1 MTETKENVGAQLTKI
16 RVGVIGLGFG
26 GESALKS
33 FRQVPDVEIVA
44 LAGLE
49 EDRLAYLGKTYE
61 VPHLYREYQDLLA
74 RDDLDAV
81 SIGVPNHLHAPI
93 AIAALQRGLH
103 VLCEK
108 PLARSAEEAETIVQ
122 AAVEAKRV
130 LQVVFNHRERGD
142 VQTLKCYINEGKL
155 GRIYYARAY
164 WMRRN
169 GIPGA
174 GSWFVSKAKSGGGP
188 LIDLGVHVLDMVLY
202 LLGEPEVVTVSA
214 STYDELMRS
223 GRGVDKEA
231 TKSGANHSQDVE
243 DLATAFIRLANGTT
257 LLLETSWATNSSY
270 GDDYGVILYGSE
282 GGAEIKV
289 KYYSTRDTLRIYT
302 DVAGAPSE
310 IAVQNPK
317 SEFHLA
323 VIRQFVEHI
332 RSGNWSL
339 YTGSEGLRRARI
351 IDACYASAQ
360 QGREVL
366 FAPSSERE

>member
-1 MTETKENVGAQLTKI
+1 MTEVKETANV

-33 FRQVPDVEIVA
+33 YRQLPGVEIVA
-44 LAGLE
+44 LAGME
-49 EDRLAYLGKTYE
+49 EEKLASLGETYE
-61 VPHLYREYQDLLA
+61 VPHLYREYQELLA

-81 SIGVPNHLHAPI
+81 SIAVPNYLHAEI
-93 AIAALQRGLH
+93 ACAAFRKGLH

-108 PLARSAEEAETIVQ
+108 PLARTAEEAETIVQ
-122 AAVEAKRV
+122 AAIEAKRV

-142 VQTLKCYINEGKL
+142 VQTLKRYIDEGQL
-155 GRIYYARAY
+155 GRIYYAKAY

-174 GSWFVSKAKSGGGP
+174 GSWFVSKERSGGGP
-188 LIDLGVHVLDMVLY
+188 LIDLGVHVLDMALY
-202 LLGEPEVVTVSA
+202 LLGEPEALTVSA
-214 STYDELMRS
+214 STYNELIQS
-223 GRGVDKEA
+223 GRGIDK
-231 TKSGANHSQDVE
+231 GASKTGNNHSQDVE
-243 DLATAFIRLANGTT
+243 DLATAFIRLSNGGT
-257 LLLETSWATNSSY
+257 LHLETSWATNSSY

-289 KYYSTRDTLRIYT
+289 KHYSTLDTLHIYT
-302 DVAGAPSE
+302 NVAGAPSE

-360 QGREVL
+360 QGREVVL
-366 FAPSSERE
+366 TPSSERE

>member
-1 MTETKENVGAQLTKI
+1 MTETKENVGDQLTKI

-33 FRQVPDVEIVA
+33 FRQLPDVEIVA

-122 AAVEAKRV
+122 AAVEANRV

-142 VQTLKCYINEGKL
+142 VQTLKHYIDEGKL
-155 GRIYYARAY
+155 GRIYYAKAY

-188 LIDLGVHVLDMVLY
+188 LIDLGVHVLDMALY

-214 STYDELMRS
+214 STY
-223 GRGVDKEA
+223 
-231 TKSGANHSQDVE
+231 
-243 DLATAFIRLANGTT
+243 
-257 LLLETSWATNSSY
+257 
-270 GDDYGVILYGSE
+270 
-282 GGAEIKV
+282 
-289 KYYSTRDTLRIYT
+289 
-302 DVAGAPSE
+302 
-310 IAVQNPK
+310 
-317 SEFHLA
+317 
-323 VIRQFVEHI
+323 
-332 RSGNWSL
+332 
-339 YTGSEGLRRARI
+339 
-351 IDACYASAQ
+351 
-360 QGREVL
+360 
-366 FAPSSERE
+366 

>member
-1 MTETKENVGAQLTKI
+1 
-16 RVGVIGLGFG
+16 
-26 GESALKS
+26 
-33 FRQVPDVEIVA
+33 
-44 LAGLE
+44 
-49 EDRLAYLGKTYE
+49 

-81 SIGVPNHLHAPI
+81 SIGVPNHLHAAI

-108 PLARSAEEAETIVQ
+108 PLARTAEEAETIVQ

-142 VQTLKCYINEGKL
+142 VQTLKRYIDEGKL
-155 GRIYYARAY
+155 GRIYYAKAY

-214 STYDELMRS
+214 STYDELIQG
-223 GRGVDKEA
+223 GRGFDKEA

-243 DLATAFIRLANGTT
+243 DLATAFIRLANGIT
-257 LLLETSWATNSSY
+257 LSLETSWATNSSY

-289 KYYSTRDTLRIYT
+289 KNYSTRDTLRIYT

-317 SEFHLA
+317 SGFHLA

-339 YTGSEGLRRARI
+339 YTGNEGLRRARI

-360 QGREVL
+360 QGREVV
-366 FAPSSERE
+366 FGPSSERE

>member
-1 MTETKENVGAQLTKI
+1 MATTEMKETANV

-33 FRQVPDVEIVA
+33 YRQIPGVEIVA
-44 LAGLE
+44 LAGME
-49 EDRLAYLGKTYE
+49 EEKLAYLGKTYE
-61 VPHLYREYQDLLA
+61 VPHLYREYQELLA
-74 RDDLDAV
+74 REDLDAV
-81 SIGVPNHLHAPI
+81 SIAVPNYLHAEI
-93 AIAALQRGLH
+93 AIAAFQKGLH

-108 PLARSAEEAETIVQ
+108 PLARTAEEAEAIVQ
-122 AAVEAKRV
+122 AAIEAKRV

-142 VQTLKCYINEGKL
+142 IQTLKRYIDEGQL
-155 GRIYYARAY
+155 GRIYYAKAY

-174 GSWFVSKAKSGGGP
+174 GSWFVSKERSGGGP
-188 LIDLGVHVLDMVLY
+188 LIDLGVHVLDMALY
-202 LLGEPEVVTVSA
+202 LLGEPEVLTVSA
-214 STYDELMRS
+214 STYDELIQS
-223 GRGVDKEA
+223 GRGIDK
-231 TKSGANHSQDVE
+231 GASKTGNNHAQDVE
-243 DLATAFIRLANGTT
+243 DLATAFMRLSNGAT

-289 KYYSTRDTLRIYT
+289 KRYSTQDTLRIYT

-332 RSGNWSL
+332 RGGNWSL

-360 QGREVL
+360 QGREVVV
-366 FAPSSERE
+366 APSSERE